1 MALRKT
7 LIILLISFCCC
18 LLCNSCLKKGNTVT
32 ISTEEI
38 KDREYQPFLK
48 NDSILRVFFSCKTSH
63 EINHFID
70 PEMGLTILYV
80 NGCYPQYE
88 KLDSVSWD
96 KDSYDLPYW
105 IIEDI
110 LQCLDFKHTHID
122 TFQHTDSPVFNGEMI
137 LQYGAFIDESDDK
150 NIMSR
155 TIQHLIRTTSMEDGD
170 ISYLNKLEKDYYYYK
185 DLESKSLRVILTEK
199 GEERNKSGIRIFH
212 FTEKQNKWYLTLM
225 DFYSFD
231 TSV

>member
-1 MALRKT
+1 
-7 LIILLISFCCC
+7 
-18 LLCNSCLKKGNTVT
+18 
-32 ISTEEI
+32 
-38 KDREYQPFLK
+38 
-48 NDSILRVFFSCKTSH
+48 
-63 EINHFID
+63 
-70 PEMGLTILYV
+70 
-80 NGCYPQYE
+80 
-88 KLDSVSWD
+88 
-96 KDSYDLPYW
+96 
-105 IIEDI
+105 
-110 LQCLDFKHTHID
+110 
-122 TFQHTDSPVFNGEMI
+122 
-137 LQYGAFIDESDDK
+137 
-150 NIMSR
+150 MSR